1 MTTLVLMGLGALI
14 SDTLVI
20 GLLAASP
27 QLRRQVALRLLAT
40 VPEEPQAEEEEYLE
54 EEEA

>member
-20 GLLAASP
+20 GLLVASP

-40 VPEEPQAEEEEYLE
+40 VPEEPETEEEEYLE